1 MNVIKLRA
9 LKAFWTLHSDAERPL
24 LDWFRFCRRARWQSI
39 RDVRRAYP
47 HADAVTVKSGRTA
60 TVFNIGGNK
69 YRLVA
74 LIDYR
79 CQRMLITHVLTHA
92 DYSRERW
99 KEQL

>member
-1 MNVIKLRA
+1 MNVVKLKTLRA
-9 LKAFWTLHSDAERPL
+9 FWENHADAERPL
-24 LDWFRFCRRARWQSI
+24 LDWFRFCRAARWQSI

-79 CQRMLITHVLTHA
+79 FQRMLVTHVMTHMEYDA
-92 DYSRERW
+92 GRW
-99 KEQL
+99 KQQL